1 MKLHLPH
8 NWWLPYLGKPWA
20 AKPNPPHSYNCG
32 DLVRAVHRDLLGI
45 DTPTIP
51 IANAQ
56 SRLQCCKAMQ
66 PDLFGLEPLA
76 DDVSPR
82 ALDVA
87 FLGRKSFLAHCGVA
101 VNTSEGL
108 RVLHCPEARCGVVL
122 DSLAE
127 LKLTGFPQV
136 RWFRHR
142 DMETAARFRGWL
154 YA

>member
-32 DLVRAVHRDLLGI
+32 DLVRAVHLDLLGI
-45 DTPTIP
+45 DTPPIP
-51 IANAQ
+51 ITNAQ

-66 PDLFGLEPLA
+66 PELFGLEPLPEDA
-76 DDVSPR
+76 SPQS
-82 ALDVA
+82 LDVA
-87 FLGRKSFLAHCGVA
+87 FLGRKTFLAHCGVA
-101 VNTSEGL
+101 VDTSEGL

-127 LKLTGFPQV
+127 LRLTGFPHL

-142 DMETAARFRGWL
+142 DMETAARSRGWM